1 MPYTVSSFLQR
12 NNGEHAS
19 KGPCQAGFS
28 QSFYSVLISRDV
40 LQGQGVLKGK
50 TFNWPVSPFSV
61 SLGRLNSVGERAPSQ
76 RGGSLGEGVTGILP
90 TPCHA
95 SHFPIRDVALL
106 QSLKR
111 FTVESFYFGK
121 WICVV

>member
-61 SLGRLNSVGERAPSQ
+61 SLGRLNGAGERAPSQ
-76 RGGSLGEGVTGILP
+76 HGGGLGEGVTGILP
-90 TPCHA
+90 TPRHA
-95 SHFPIRDVALL
+95 TPRHFPVRDVALVHL
-106 QSLKR
+106 
-111 FTVESFYFGK
+111 
-121 WICVV
+121 